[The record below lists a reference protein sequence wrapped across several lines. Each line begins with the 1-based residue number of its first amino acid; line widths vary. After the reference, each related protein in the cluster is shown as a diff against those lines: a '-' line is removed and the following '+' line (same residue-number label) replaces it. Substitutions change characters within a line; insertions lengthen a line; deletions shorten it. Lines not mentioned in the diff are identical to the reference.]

1 MKATGKIGPAIYVSF
16 FAGALLFTILL
27 VRQGAPDV
35 VHAVA
40 TAGWW
45 LAVIAAFHLIP
56 LFLDSLEW
64 WILFPKQPNVRLR
77 TVCWVRWVGES
88 ISNLVPAAQVGGD
101 FVRARLAGLSGAPI
115 SLATATVLVDI
126 TVSVFVQTF
135 FTLLGLSL
143 LILVTGRT
151 NLLIPALAGAPV
163 AIGAV
168 AGFYFLQR
176 LGLFRLF
183 GAIISR
189 FIDDPQWQSLAG
201 KGGEIDQTL
210 RKVYARTHA
219 VAACC
224 AVTMIS
230 FVVGSAEVWIGL
242 YALGVPA
249 SFDKA
254 LILESVG
261 QGVQTALCLIPGAL
275 GVREGGYLVVGGL
288 LGIPGDAAF
297 ALALIRRVRELAVG
311 VPGLIAWQLVESDH
325 FWRRYELQRGL
336 PKQSPSK
343 ENLDRI
349 RKAS

>member
-1 MKATGKIGPAIYVSF
+1 MKAIGKVGPTIYVLF
-16 FAGALLFTILL
+16 LAGALLFTVLL
-27 VRQGAPDV
+27 VRQGATDV

-40 TAGWW
+40 AAGWW
-45 LAVIAAFHLIP
+45 LVVIAGFHLVP

-64 WILFPKQPNVRLR
+64 WILFPKQDNLRLR
-77 TVCWVRWVGES
+77 TIYWVRWVGES
-88 ISNLVPAAQVGGD
+88 ISNLVPVAQVGGD
-101 FVRARLAGLSGAPI
+101 IVRARLAVLSGAPI

-143 LILVTGRT
+143 LILATGRT
-151 NLLIPALAGAPV
+151 NLMAPALAGAPL
-163 AIGAV
+163 AIAAV
-168 AGFYFLQR
+168 AGFYSVQR
-176 LGLFRLF
+176 LGMFRLF
-183 GAIISR
+183 GAMVSC
-189 FIDDPQWQSLAG
+189 FVDDPQWQSLAG

-210 RKVYARTHA
+210 RKVYARGRA

-224 AVTMIS
+224 GITMLS
-230 FVVGSAEVWIGL
+230 FVIGSVEVWIGL

-288 LGIPGDAAF
+288 LGIPGDTAL
-297 ALALIRRVRELAVG
+297 ALALIRRVRELALG
-311 VPGLIAWQLVESDH
+311 VPGLVAWQLVEGDH
-325 FWRRYELQRGL
+325 FWRRHELRTARRSSVKSVKG
-336 PKQSPSK
+336 
-343 ENLDRI
+343 
-349 RKAS
+349 